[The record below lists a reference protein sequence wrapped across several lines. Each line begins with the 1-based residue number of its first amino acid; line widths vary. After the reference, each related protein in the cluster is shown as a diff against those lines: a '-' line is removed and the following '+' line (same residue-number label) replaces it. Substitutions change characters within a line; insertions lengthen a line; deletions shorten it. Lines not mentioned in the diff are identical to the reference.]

1 MQAEGS
7 LTERELLLK
16 SRATGTKTYRGF
28 RGDRNPRKYAS
39 KIIYLY
45 THVKAFHLAIT
56 LE

>member
-39 KIIYLY
+39 KIIYIY
-45 THVKAFHLAIT
+45 THVKAFHSAIT